1 MGLAPDAIVA
11 IAGRLAERAGLALP
25 AWVVDARATARI
37 AALGCTADEYVA
49 LIDSARGAGELAEL
63 IEAVR
68 VGESRLFRHR
78 SQIDALA
85 GVVAPALR
93 AQGRRTIRAWSA
105 GCAAGEEPYTL
116 AIVLSRAL
124 PDCAISIL
132 ATDVSADAL
141 ARARTAS
148 YPSAAIQHVP
158 ERYRDAFVADGDRVH
173 VAPELAALVRFE
185 RANLVD
191 GPAPR
196 GCDLVWC
203 RNVLIYF
210 TADARRRAIDRLVGA
225 TLPGG
230 YLFVG
235 YSESLR
241 DIEALDALR
250 ASESVY
256 YVRRPADAAP
266 RSRPPTVAVE
276 RAPALEERGPVLA
289 RDGTPLPAAG
299 RQPPSRAFED
309 RTPPPAFDRR
319 SPPRL
324 ADDRAPPVLDRSSSP
339 SASEDRTPPPVFDR
353 RSSSHAAE
361 DRTPPPTLE
370 RRSTSLAAQDRTPPP
385 TFERRASPL
394 VSEGR
399 TSPSTSDRRS
409 PSLPAEDRPPSAPMV
424 SGPAPSSP
432 GRGALV
438 LRGRPSAAELTA
450 EISAALAQPALE
462 FLTIDLDGVELLDDE
477 LVRVLRR
484 ARAAA
489 WTAQIELDMRATR
502 AGVVRWLARHGL
514 GESEAAAPIARPP
527 ARRS

>member
-1 MGLAPDAIVA
+1 VGLAPDAIVA

-78 SQIDALA
+78 SQIAALA
-85 GVVAPALR
+85 SVVAPALR

-158 ERYRDAFVADGDRVH
+158 AQYRDAFRDDGSGRVC
-173 VAPELAALVRFE
+173 VVPELVALVQFE
-185 RANLVD
+185 RANLLD
-191 GPAPR
+191 GPVPR

-266 RSRPPTVAVE
+266 RSRPPTVLVE
-276 RAPALEERGPVLA
+276 RAPAFEERTPPSPTSEDQTSPRIDRRSSPVLA
-289 RDGTPLPAAG
+289 QDGGPRPAAG

-324 ADDRAPPVLDRSSSP
+324 ADDR
-339 SASEDRTPPPVFDR
+339 TP
-353 RSSSHAAE
+353 
-361 DRTPPPTLE
+361 TPQP
-370 RRSTSLAAQDRTPPP
+370 
-385 TFERRASPL
+385 
-394 VSEGR
+394 
-399 TSPSTSDRRS
+399 
-409 PSLPAEDRPPSAPMV
+409 
-424 SGPAPSSP
+424 P
-432 GRGALV
+432 GRHGALV

-462 FLTIDLDGVELLDDE
+462 SLVIDLDGVELLDDE

-489 WTAQIELDMRATR
+489 CTAEIELDMRATR

-514 GESEAAAPIARPP
+514 GESEAAAPIVRPP
-527 ARRS
+527 VRRS